1 MRVYRPKPYV
11 CVDCDF
17 ADHFRFQDTRDL
29 DVSAGTWLLCL
40 AHSHAQDQSGI
51 VKLSWLR
58 RTFAGKMFK
67 RVEELIRVGL
77 LRKRDDGDYEIYGYA
92 PRNGTLC
99 PHRSLTAE
107 VHFAALR
114 SPPRTPSSKGWT
126 PSAPVAVT
134 RDRHSHGTG
143 AVTCDRHGPGD
154 GDVTRDHHDD
164 GTCDHHGDSTG
175 AVTRDTL
182 ERASCDSRARAPSGR
197 SRPDAVDDAESTQ
210 VWVHAKAKE
219 VLH

>member
-1 MRVYRPKPYV
+1 MRVRRTKPFV
-11 CVDCDF
+11 RVDCDF

-40 AHSHAQDQSGI
+40 THSHAQDQSGI

-99 PHRSLTAE
+99 PGRSLTAGS
-107 VHFAALR
+107 VM
-114 SPPRTPSSKGWT
+114 
-126 PSAPVAVT
+126 
-134 RDRHSHGTG
+134 RDHH
-143 AVTCDRHGPGD
+143 GD
-154 GDVTRDHHDD
+154 GKGSVTRDHHDD
-164 GTCDHHGDSTG
+164 GTRDHHSDSTG

-182 ERASCDSRARAPSGR
+182 EHVRCDSSARTPSGR
-197 SRPDAVDDAESTQ
+197 SHPDAVNDAESTQ

>member
-1 MRVYRPKPYV
+1 MRVRRKPYV
-11 CVDCDF
+11 CVDCDY
-17 ADHFRFQDTRDL
+17 ADHFRFQETDDVE
-29 DVSAGTWLLCL
+29 VSAGVWLRCL
-40 AHSHAQDQSGI
+40 AHSHAQEQSGI
-51 VKLSWLR
+51 VNLSWLR

-67 RVEELIRVGL
+67 RVEELVRVGL

-92 PRNGTLC
+92 PRNGTLR
-99 PHRSLTAE
+99 PNRSLTAE

-134 RDRHSHGTG
+134 RDHHGDGTG
-143 AVTCDRHGPGD
+143 S
-154 GDVTRDHHDD
+154 VTR
-164 GTCDHHGDSTG
+164 DHHGDSTG

-182 ERASCDSRARAPSGR
+182 EHVRRDSSARTPSGR
-197 SRPDAVDDAESTQ
+197 SHPDAVDDAESTQ
-210 VWVHAKAKE
+210 VWVHANAKE